1 MHMIVVSRVGES
13 ITGTVNMKNFGIK
26 YTKEK
31 YDQMIELKA
40 QADDAVSMAELKDIV
55 AKFELLTKED
65 YKSTVQTAC
74 PDLYVNEGKGTFHLK
89 LANGKVS
96 KRVIPQPLVER
107 ILKSIELGIDTT
119 PLIKFCIRAL
129 RPVKGKIMTQ
139 EKFER
144 IAKYVNYMMLD
155 QKLRD
160 ELIATE
166 GVTAEVATERA
177 MVYQTPITMEGL
189 LCTYK
194 VSSELLEKYTLDDNG
209 NKKAV
214 PRYGKKIDEDT
225 GEVTSTIP
233 DHVEDRVFYPAV
245 QGLTGGD
252 PFFCEHIADQ
262 TGKLGHLIRVGHI
275 HRLEDWSKVNQNDD
289 QSCVK
294 GLHVG
299 NLDYIRNYER
309 GEGKVTHNVFV
320 DPMHIGAITDDGSGA
335 LRVLQYFVHSS
346 RAGENRGI
354 YHSSHYAAL
363 TDAQWD
369 EIKAEIYAD
378 AVKQCELLDEDQE
391 EIAGLSKGGSVVDDT
406 LETEG

>member
-1 MHMIVVSRVGES
+1 MINVSRIGDN
-13 ITGTVNMKNFGIK
+13 ITGTVNMKNFGVK
-26 YTKEK
+26 YSKEK
-31 YDQMIELKA
+31 YDSMMKLKI

-65 YKSTVQTAC
+65 YKTVVQTTC

-89 LANGKVS
+89 LQNGKVS
-96 KRVIPQPLVER
+96 KKVIPQPLVDR
-107 ILKSIELGIDTT
+107 ILKSIEMGIDVT

-144 IAKYVNYMMLD
+144 IAKYVNYTMLD

-160 ELIATE
+160 ELMETE

-194 VSSELLEKYTLDDNG
+194 VSSELLEKFILDDNG

-214 PRYGKKIDEDT
+214 PRYSKTIDPDT
-225 GEVTSTIP
+225 GAISAPLP

-252 PFFCEHIADQ
+252 PFFCESIADGQ
-262 TGKLGHLIRVGHI
+262 GKLGHLIRVGHT
-275 HRLEDWSKVNQNDD
+275 HRLEDWSKVNQMDEY
-289 QSCVK
+289 SCVK

-299 NLDYIRNYER
+299 NLDYIRGYER
-309 GEGKVTHNVFV
+309 GNTVTHNVFV

-363 TDAQWD
+363 TDGQWED
-369 EIKAEIYAD
+369 IKAEIYAD
-378 AVKQCELLDEDQE
+378 AVKQRELLDEDQE
-391 EIAGLSKGGSVVDDT
+391 ELSGLSKPGSVVDDT
-406 LETEG
+406 LEDEG